1 MVFTRDLRVTD
12 NPALAAAS
20 EAARVVPLFVLD
32 EAILATARTPVKR
45 LGFLAESLADTDARL
60 RERGGALVI
69 RRGDWVRSVL
79 DCARAAG
86 AGEIHLAADV
96 TSYASRR
103 LAALRDAA
111 AADGLTVLTHP
122 GITAIEP
129 GRIAPPGKPAYQ
141 VFTPYYNRW
150 LETPLRAEAADPGT
164 ITLPPAIDPGDLAGL
179 ADLAGP
185 GLGLAG
191 LGLAGLGLAGLGR
204 DVAGRDV
211 PGGETAGLA
220 RLAAWTESKL
230 AGYADHRDDLAAD
243 HTSHL
248 SAYLHLG
255 CVSPRSVAALREH
268 RDGAAFARQIAW
280 RDFFHQVLAVR
291 PDASWRDFRPR
302 GDRWNRDQAAF
313 AAWQAG
319 QTGYPVVDAAM
330 RQLAATGYLPGR
342 ARMVVASFLTKDLY
356 LDWRLGAAHFAEH
369 LLDADVACNQL
380 NWQWVAGTGTDTSP
394 HRVFNPTTQGQRY
407 DPDGEYIRR
416 WVPELGWLPAGVI
429 HDPDPASRQLS
440 GYPAPLVDHKEA
452 INRYR
457 LIRH

>member
-60 RERGGALVI
+60 RERGGALVV

-248 SAYLHLG
+248 SAYLHHG

-407 DPDGEYIRR
+407 DPDGEYIRH
-416 WVPELGWLPAGVI
+416 WVPELDRLPAGVI

-457 LIRH
+457 LIRR

>member
-20 EAARVVPLFVLD
+20 EADHMVPLFVLD
-32 EAILATARTPVKR
+32 EAILAADRTPVKR

-69 RRGDWVRSVL
+69 RRGNWVRSVL

-96 TSYASRR
+96 TGYASRR

-150 LETPLRAEAADPGT
+150 LETPLRAEAPDPGT
-164 ITLPPAIDPGDLAGL
+164 ITLPPAIDPGVLPARTD
-179 ADLAGP
+179 P
-185 GLGLAG
+185 SSP
-191 LGLAGLGLAGLGR
+191 
-204 DVAGRDV
+204 GRDV
-211 PGGETAGLA
+211 PGGEIAGLA
-220 RLAAWTESKL
+220 RLATWSESKL
-230 AGYADHRDDLAAD
+230 ADYAERRDDLAAD
-243 HTSHL
+243 HASHL
-248 SAYLHLG
+248 SAYLHFG

-280 RDFFHQVLAVR
+280 RDFFHQVLAAR
-291 PDASWRDFRPR
+291 PDASWRDLRPR
-302 GDRWNRDQAAF
+302 GDQWNLDQAAF

-319 QTGYPVVDAAM
+319 QTGYPVIDAAM

-394 HRVFNPTTQGQRY
+394 HRIFNPTTQAQRY

-416 WVPELGWLPAGVI
+416 WVPELDWLPAGVI

-457 LIRH
+457 LIRR

>member
-1 MVFTRDLRVTD
+1 MRCSIMVFTRDLRVTD

-32 EAILATARTPVKR
+32 EAILASDLTPVKR

-60 RERGGALVI
+60 RARGGALVI

-86 AGEIHLAADV
+86 ASEIHLAADV

-103 LAALRDAA
+103 LAALRH
-111 AADGLTVLTHP
+111 AADDDGLAVVTHP

-150 LETPLRAEAADPGT
+150 LETPLRAEAPDPGR
-164 ITLPPAIDPGDLAGL
+164 ITLPPAIDPGVLPAL

-185 GLGLAG
+185 
-191 LGLAGLGLAGLGR
+191 GR

-220 RLAAWTESKL
+220 RLAAWIESKL

-248 SAYLHLG
+248 SAHLHLG
-255 CVSPRSVAALREH
+255 CVSPRSVAALRDH
-268 RDGAAFARQIAW
+268 RDGTAFARQIAW

-302 GDRWNRDQAAF
+302 GDRWNHDPAAF

-319 QTGYPVVDAAM
+319 QTGYPVIDAAM

-342 ARMVVASFLTKDLY
+342 ARMLVASFLTKDLY

-394 HRVFNPTTQGQRY
+394 HRIFNPTTQGQRY

-416 WVPELGWLPAGVI
+416 WVPELGWLPAGVM
-429 HDPDPASRQLS
+429 HEPDPASRQLS

>member
-1 MVFTRDLRVTD
+1 MVFTRDLRATD

-179 ADLAGP
+179 AGLAGP
-185 GLGLAG
+185 GLGLAV
-191 LGLAGLGLAGLGR
+191 LGLAGLGR

-407 DPDGEYIRR
+407 DPDGEYIRH
-416 WVPELGWLPAGVI
+416 WVPELDWLPAGVI

>member
-1 MVFTRDLRVTD
+1 MRCSIMVFTRDLRVND

-32 EAILATARTPVKR
+32 EAILAAGRTPVKR
-45 LGFLAESLADTDARL
+45 LGFLAESLADIDARL

-86 AGEIHLAADV
+86 AGQIHLAADV

-111 AADGLTVLTHP
+111 AADGLTVVTHP

-141 VFTPYYNRW
+141 VFTPYYSRW
-150 LETPLRAEAADPGT
+150 LETPLRAKAPDPGT
-164 ITLPPAIDPGDLAGL
+164 ITLPPAIDPGALPAL
-179 ADLAGP
+179 ADLTGP
-185 GLGLAG
+185 RRDA
-191 LGLAGLGLAGLGR
+191 AGR
-204 DVAGRDV
+204 DAAGRDAVGRDV

-230 AGYADHRDDLAAD
+230 AGYADRRDDLAAD

-255 CVSPRSVAALREH
+255 CISPRSTAALREH
-268 RDGAAFARQIAW
+268 RYGAAFARQIAW

-319 QTGYPVVDAAM
+319 RTGYPVIDAGM

-369 LLDADVACNQL
+369 LLDADVACNRL

-394 HRVFNPTTQGQRY
+394 HRIFNPTTQGQRY

-416 WVPELGWLPAGVI
+416 WLPELGWLPAGVI
-429 HDPDPASRQLS
+429 HDPDPASRQIS
-440 GYPAPLVDHKEA
+440 GYPAPLVDHREA

>member
-20 EAARVVPLFVLD
+20 EAALVVPLFVLD
-32 EAILATARTPVKR
+32 EAILAAGRTPVNR

-111 AADGLTVLTHP
+111 ATAGLTVVTHP

-141 VFTPYYNRW
+141 VFTPYYSRW
-150 LETPLRAEAADPGT
+150 LATPLRTEAPDPGT
-164 ITLPPAIDPGDLAGL
+164 ITLPPAIDPGFLPARTDLS
-179 ADLAGP
+179 GP
-185 GLGLAG
+185 
-191 LGLAGLGLAGLGR
+191 
-204 DVAGRDV
+204 GRDV

-220 RLAAWTESKL
+220 RLAAWSESKL
-230 AGYADHRDDLAAD
+230 AGYAERRDDLAAD
-243 HTSHL
+243 QTSHL
-248 SAYLHLG
+248 SAYLHFG

-268 RDGAAFARQIAW
+268 PDGAAFARQIAW

-302 GDRWNRDQAAF
+302 GDRWHRDPAAF

-319 QTGYPVVDAAM
+319 QTGYPVIDAAM

-394 HRVFNPTTQGQRY
+394 HRIFNPTTQGQRY
-407 DPDGEYIRR
+407 DPDGEYVRR
-416 WVPELGWLPAGVI
+416 WVPELDWLPAGAI

-440 GYPAPLVDHKEA
+440 GYPAPLVDHREA

-457 LIRH
+457 LIRR